1 MYTDVLRSYDHRTE
15 LDAACLVGMENV
27 PKRSVLSIGLISTH
41 QTRDEPAPLLEDR
54 LFLDMN
60 MNDTGHRSSVLVIHE
75 TNNRYDYESVRSCLK
90 ANDFVTDESS
100 DLFDAIDKFSD
111 FTAKGPEGVVYLV
124 KVRPGSQHDR
134 LITQLDRNAATLD
147 IPIAVISDL
156 SRGEETNTQFTFG
169 SVRRLKKAIDK
180 FCSPSLS

>member
-1 MYTDVLRSYDHRTE
+1 VGKADFSGYE
-15 LDAACLVGMENV
+15 LG
-27 PKRSVLSIGLISTH
+27 
-41 QTRDEPAPLLEDR
+41 
-54 LFLDMN
+54 MN
-60 MNDTGHRSSVLVIHE
+60 MNDTGHKSSVLVIHE

-180 FCSPSLS
+180 FCAPSLS